1 MLREDLK
8 LKIET
13 RLHSLEVTPDSVA
26 VGKGNS
32 KIESIKDST
41 VDPLKVLIKTVQIGP
56 ALGARLHGSYGL
68 YSSLKIMRRSRMEI
82 NC

>member
-41 VDPLKVLIKTVQIGP
+41 VDPLKVLIKNCSDRTRLRRKVAWFLRFIQFIKDNEKVQNGD
-56 ALGARLHGSYGL
+56 
-68 YSSLKIMRRSRMEI
+68 
-82 NC
+82 